1 MSTTFK
7 TSALALAFIAGF
19 ASSTLAQNSP
29 LGDGTGLQKNSP
41 GLQHNSPGLQ
51 RDLRVP
57 GTGTPAPGTYRDI
70 AAEVRF
76 RNAII
81 TGNAPGGVAFR
92 GNAGYTDPMDF
103 RGRLGSDDL
112 FAFRR
117 DSLASGAA
125 GVGIRGID
133 SLQYQFSMTSGNVAA
148 IPGQIVNR
156 GEGAIARPVES
167 IHPEASLITGS
178 LRSSATFAAER
189 TLRPAVIGMR
199 QPTAGTYERLFASGL
214 TGLHYQPWTAATNAA
229 KEQASNKGANA
240 AVPGAS
246 QPLDLTFDLGISPF
260 DQSRDRLKK
269 SLEKANEKA
278 TEKDNSKPADTTQPT
293 ATDPLGSI
301 DRQLSEIRNA
311 LLPRKATRPL
321 VKDAPP
327 PGTTPTGTTPSIPM
341 PVPQLDRNTLAA
353 IKDAGAKADTL
364 IPILKTP
371 APADLYSKYMT
382 EGEKLL
388 TSQRFFDAEERY
400 ALALNSR
407 AGDLSAM
414 VGRLHSQIGAGM
426 KVSAGMNLRRL
437 IMEHPEV
444 LGMTYDL
451 KLMGGQDRVGALREK
466 LRGQVADGATPD
478 TALVLAYLGRQCGEE
493 GKADLA
499 AGLGSL
505 EKYAATLPKDS
516 PEAVAEARLVE
527 LLNVLWNAR

>member
-1 MSTTFK
+1 MSTNFNA
-7 TSALALAFIAGF
+7 SAFALAFIAGF

-133 SLQYQFSMTSGNVAA
+133 SLQYQFAMTSGNVNSIA
-148 IPGQIVNR
+148 GQIVNR
-156 GEGAIARPVES
+156 GGGATARPVDS
-167 IHPEASLITGS
+167 VHPEASLMTGS

-214 TGLHYQPWTAATNAA
+214 TGLHYQPWEAATNAA
-229 KEQASNKGANA
+229 REQASNSA
-240 AVPGAS
+240 AKPVVPGAS
-246 QPLDLTFDLGISPF
+246 QPLDLTFDLGVSPF

-269 SLEKANEKA
+269 SLEKVNEKANEKDG
-278 TEKDNSKPADTTQPT
+278 TKPADPSETST
-293 ATDPLGSI
+293 TDPLGAI
-301 DRQLSEIRNA
+301 DRQLAEIRNA

-321 VKDAPP
+321 VKDAPS
-327 PGTTPTGTTPSIPM
+327 GTTPSGTTPAIPM
-341 PVPQLDRNTLAA
+341 PVPELDRNTLEA
-353 IKDAGAKADTL
+353 IKEAGAKADTL

-451 KLMGGQDRVGALREK
+451 KLMGGQDRVNALREK
-466 LRGQVADGATPD
+466 LRVQVADGTTPD

-493 GKADLA
+493 GKADLN
-499 AGLGSL
+499 AGLGFL
-505 EKYAATLPKDS
+505 ERHVAALPKDS
-516 PEAVAEARLVE
+516 PEAAAEAKLVE